1 MADPSVTE
9 TFTRLVDL
17 MARLRAPGGC
27 PWDREQ
33 TPASLRPY
41 LLEEVYEVL
50 EAIDADD
57 PAHLRDELGDLLLQI
72 VFQSELAAEAGRFTV
87 ADVARA
93 IVDKLVRRHP
103 HVFGDVRV
111 RDAGEVVRNW
121 RRIKAEERRTA
132 GEDGDLFAGVPAALP
147 ALLRAEQRGE
157 KAGHVGLD
165 WPDARGVLEK
175 LHEETAELAAALAAG
190 DRAAI
195 EHELGD
201 LLLAAASLGRHLAV
215 SAEMALRAANDRFVA
230 RVRRLAAAGR
240 GRGQAP
246 TALPPA
252 TPLPA
257 PGRPCSPPRGV
268 APPRPS
274 LRLCLVVAPCAAGAS
289 ATRLGPGIRSQT
301 LRASHLEQGG
311 VEARLLVARALQLQ
325 VQPAEHEERP
335 LEIRGPA
342 AAAAPVEQPAR
353 HAEPLGDLGGREP
366 PLRQLGHVERAAQVG
381 GEEGDDQERR
391 DPLGVQLAEHPCG
404 AGQVAAG
411 EPIRQ
416 LLDLVGARRGRHR
429 PHVLRLDARA
439 GTDVERE
446 LVELARQHAQRRPA
460 ALDQLLH
467 RRGRDL
473 VAALARQADH
483 PGRGGA
489 RAELREPEA
498 RPRAQARA
506 EELAPLVRVAR
517 DHQDE
522 RPPAAERRQRVQHP
536 GLIVLAQLVR
546 VAEDDDLRAAEERR
560 GATGR
565 ERA

>member
-1 MADPSVTE
+1 
-9 TFTRLVDL
+9 

-147 ALLRAEQRGE
+147 ALLRAEQLGE

-230 RVRRLAAAGR
+230 RVRRLEAAAR
-240 GRGQAP
+240 VRGQAL
-246 TALPPA
+246 ADL
-252 TPLPA
+252 A
-257 PGRPCSPPRGV
+257 P
-268 APPRPS
+268 
-274 LRLCLVVAPCAAGAS
+274 
-289 ATRLGPGIRSQT
+289 
-301 LRASHLEQGG
+301 
-311 VEARLLVARALQLQ
+311 
-325 VQPAEHEERP
+325 EERDR
-335 LEIRGPA
+335 LWEA
-342 AAAAPVEQPAR
+342 AK
-353 HAEPLGDLGGREP
+353 
-366 PLRQLGHVERAAQVG
+366 
-381 GEEGDDQERR
+381 
-391 DPLGVQLAEHPCG
+391 
-404 AGQVAAG
+404 
-411 EPIRQ
+411 
-416 LLDLVGARRGRHR
+416 
-429 PHVLRLDARA
+429 LDAA
-439 GTDVERE
+439 K
-446 LVELARQHAQRRPA
+446 
-460 ALDQLLH
+460 LD
-467 RRGRDL
+467 
-473 VAALARQADH
+473 
-483 PGRGGA
+483 
-489 RAELREPEA
+489 
-498 RPRAQARA
+498 
-506 EELAPLVRVAR
+506 
-517 DHQDE
+517 
-522 RPPAAERRQRVQHP
+522 
-536 GLIVLAQLVR
+536 
-546 VAEDDDLRAAEERR
+546 
-560 GATGR
+560 
-565 ERA
+565 